1 MDIGELAHGTLQFT
15 GDATFTLLA
24 HRALVAVT
32 VRLVPTG
39 MFNTVLP
46 DTVPALTLMIPKSVV
61 KDTDHVE
68 PEHTG

>member
-15 GDATFTLLA
+15 GDATFTLLT
-24 HRALVAVT
+24 HNALVAVT

-39 MFNTVLP
+39 MLSTVLP
-46 DTVPALTLMIPKSVV
+46 DTVPALTLMMPMSVV